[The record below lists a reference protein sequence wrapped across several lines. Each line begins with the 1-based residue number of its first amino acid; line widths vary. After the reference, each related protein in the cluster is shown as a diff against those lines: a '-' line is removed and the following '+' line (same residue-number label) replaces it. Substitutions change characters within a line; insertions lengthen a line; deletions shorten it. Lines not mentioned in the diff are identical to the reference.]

1 MKHSNFVPTVTQ
13 SVKIPVTWYGSD
25 AVIEEW
31 LEYVET
37 ILKDKNSDDQ
47 IPDKK
52 NFIYNFDFW
61 KISKR

>member
-1 MKHSNFVPTVTQ
+1 VTQ

-37 ILKDKNSDDQ
+37 ILKDKNSDDK